1 MALFL
6 IFYLG
11 VGLLLAYENYL
22 TDLEET
28 EDASFYFYRWMPI
41 FWLFILI
48 YNVCFRDRGNDN
60 TGLE

>member
-11 VGLLLAYENYL
+11 VGILLAYENYL
-22 TDLEET
+22 TDKEEGYDT
-28 EDASFYFYRWMPI
+28 ELYFYRWMPI
-41 FWLFILI
+41 AWLFILI
-48 YNVCFRDRGNDN
+48 YNVFFRDRNDN